1 MFEKLNQLG
10 GLLFL
15 TAAILA
21 GSFYGVRQVD
31 DWGKRYRK
39 TVRDAKVEFAE
50 VEPVWAESPLLEQG
64 DALDLQTIEGL
75 QFQLPAHGT
84 TAE

>member
-15 TAAILA
+15 IAAILA
-21 GSFYGVRQVD
+21 GSFYGVSQLD

-39 TVRDAKVEFAE
+39 SVREAKVEFAE
-50 VEPVWAESPLLEQG
+50 VEPIWSESPLLEPG

-75 QFQLPAHGT
+75 QFQLPANGT